1 MPVRHGRRP
10 RTDFVIP
17 VPPDMLPTSIPI
29 RSAAVAAP
37 SLNPPATAPVDRRWR
52 LARLASAPHRV
63 GFFAGAVML
72 ALTAVWWAASLALRH
87 AGVAVPWAVVPP
99 VAHGLAMALGFMPLF
114 MVGFLYTAGPR
125 WLGQPP
131 VEGEALVPAVA
142 GYMAGALVAGVG
154 FHVHALLA
162 AAGLALAG
170 TAWAVLLARYL
181 RLLRTSPVPDRLH
194 ATGVAAACGLGLLAM
209 AVAVIA
215 LAAGAV
221 PWARAAVHLA
231 LWGFLAPT
239 FAIVSHRMIPFFTAA
254 ALPSM
259 DAWRPNALL
268 GAMLLALGVAAAAEV
283 AQVLGGPLPAWLH
296 GAVGVM
302 LLPAAALLGWLAVRW
317 GLVQSLSI
325 RLLAMLH
332 GGFVWLA
339 VALGLAAV
347 SHLRVA
353 FHGEA
358 AGLGLAPLHALTMGY
373 LGATLVAM
381 ITRVVAGHSG
391 RPLAADN
398 MAWALYWTLQAAA
411 LARVGVAL
419 APALP
424 PSLTLLAAHLWVAAC
439 AGWALRYGAWLGQ
452 PRVDGRPG

>member
-1 MPVRHGRRP
+1 MP
-10 RTDFVIP
+10 
-17 VPPDMLPTSIPI
+17 PTSIPI
-29 RSAAVAAP
+29 RAAA
-37 SLNPPATAPVDRRWR
+37 ATAPSFAPKAPPVDMRWR
-52 LARLASAPHRV
+52 PARLASAPHRV

-87 AGVAVPWAVVPP
+87 GGVAVPWAVVPP

-131 VEGEALVPAVA
+131 VDGAALVPAVA
-142 GYMAGALVAGVG
+142 AYMAGALMAGVG

-162 AAGLALAG
+162 AAGLALTGA
-170 TAWAVLLARYL
+170 AWAALLLRYV
-181 RLLRTSPVPDRLH
+181 RLLVMSPVPDRLH
-194 ATGVAAACGLGLLAM
+194 ATGVAVACGLGVLAM
-209 AVAVIA
+209 AIAVVA
-215 LAAGAV
+215 LAAGSV
-221 PWARAAVHLA
+221 PWARAAAQLA

-239 FAIVSHRMIPFFTAA
+239 FAIVSHRMIPFFTAS

-268 GAMLLALGVAAAAEV
+268 GAMLAALGIAAAAEV
-283 AQVLGGPLPAWLH
+283 AQVLAGPLPAWVH
-296 GAVGVM
+296 GIAGAL
-302 LLPAAALLGWLAVRW
+302 LLPAAAGLAWLAVRW

-339 VALGLAAV
+339 VALGLAAI
-347 SHLRVA
+347 SHLRIA
-353 FHGEA
+353 FLGDD

-381 ITRVVAGHSG
+381 ITRVAAGHSG

-424 PSLTLLAAHLWVAAC
+424 TSFTLLAAHLWVAAC

-452 PRVDGRPG
+452 PRLDGRPG